1 MLEYPHVP
9 PGTIQTPAMPGER
22 YKLKFFNKMVGML
35 GLALVFLSA
44 GAATAALPVNG
55 DCAPELKVLQD
66 KWIAKVEALAAASTA
81 VAAKTSAPAGIM
93 EIRMADG
100 RVPCSL
106 GIGYLDTAQTLP
118 IYSEVHLFEWASV
131 SKSAAK
137 AVMYKLDTAGVRR
150 LSDKAF
156 CPTPG
161 NCPFP
166 LSAPPLDPRLYDI
179 TIQHLMDHK
188 AGFPHDGGTYD
199 WTILDFGAAA
209 TSYGKKV
216 AQMTRLE
223 WVQWVAKTKVLVA
236 APGTAFNYSNASSM
250 MLAEVVVG
258 ATGKD
263 LAAAVIAYLPDTGLQ
278 SYMLEGRKSV
288 PVWGQPRMVQ
298 GYVCTNLPECPNY
311 GWEIWQGA
319 IGILSTAEG
328 ALRFFGKY
336 DSEGKP
342 RSSSSGGPNGLWNG
356 ASAQVC
362 MFDGGTAVFYTTGSA
377 VLGGEFC
384 PLVTPTVTFKPN
396 FGTLDLRQAPR
407 VVEFHSPSINYLF
420 NTGSDL
426 EKAILLDA
434 RGVFNTTGQSW
445 RAYSP
450 GYGGG
455 TADIKRGFFPNIPTH
470 FYSAKA
476 EDWALLDP
484 MTRKPTNAPD
494 YLQVETATLAGYLA
508 INEVCPAGTR
518 PVYRSFRSGTP
529 GAPANHSFTVSLQ
542 LYNERVAQG
551 YLKEVV
557 SYCTR
562 E

>member
-1 MLEYPHVP
+1 M
-9 PGTIQTPAMPGER
+9 
-22 YKLKFFNKMVGML
+22 KFFNKIAAML
-35 GLALVFLSA
+35 GFTLSLLIGGVA
-44 GAATAALPVNG
+44 SAALPVNG
-55 DCAPELKVLQD
+55 DCAPELSSVRDQFV
-66 KWIAKVEALAAASTA
+66 AKVEALAAASTA

-93 EIRMADG
+93 EIRMLDG

-131 SKSAAK
+131 SKPAAK

-150 LSDKAF
+150 LSNKAF

-250 MLAEVVVG
+250 MLAEVVAG

-384 PLVTPTVTFKPN
+384 PLVTPSVVFKPN

-407 VVEFHSPSINYLF
+407 VVEFKYPALNYYF
-420 NTGSDL
+420 NTASDL

-434 RGVFNTTGQSW
+434 RGTFNTTGESW

-455 TADIKRGFFPNIPTH
+455 TADIKRGFFPNIPSH
-470 FYSAKA
+470 FYSYKP
-476 EDWALLDP
+476 EDWAVLQSLTQKPANDP
-484 MTRKPTNAPD
+484 SF
-494 YLQVETATLAGYLA
+494 LQIETATLAGYPA

-518 PVYRSFRSGTP
+518 PVYRSFRSGSSGVT
-529 GAPANHSFTVSLQ
+529 ANHRFMVKRT
-542 LYNERVAQG
+542 LYDSGVAEG
-551 YLKEVV
+551 YAPEEI

>member
-1 MLEYPHVP
+1 M
-9 PGTIQTPAMPGER
+9 
-22 YKLKFFNKMVGML
+22 KFFNKIAAML
-35 GLALVFLSA
+35 GFALSLLIGGVAS
-44 GAATAALPVNG
+44 AALPVNG
-55 DCAPELKVLQD
+55 DCAPELSSIQNQFV
-66 KWIAKVEALAAASTA
+66 AKVEALAAASNE
-81 VAAKTSAPAGIM
+81 VKAKTSAPAGIM
-93 EIRMADG
+93 EIRMLDG

-118 IYSEVHLFEWASV
+118 IYTDVHLFEWASV

-150 LSDKAF
+150 RSDKAF

-250 MLAEVVVG
+250 MLAEVVAG
-258 ATGKD
+258 STGKSLVD
-263 LAAAVIAYLPDTGLQ
+263 AMIAYLPDAGLQ
-278 SYMLEGRKSV
+278 PYMITGRKSV

-384 PLVTPTVTFKPN
+384 PLVTPTVNYKPN

-407 VVEFHSPSINYLF
+407 VVEFKYPALDYYF

-434 RGVFNTTGQSW
+434 RGTFNTTGESW

-455 TADIKRGFFPNIPTH
+455 TADIKRGFFPNVPTH
-470 FYSAKA
+470 FYSALA
-476 EDWALLDP
+476 SDWAALQPLTERP
-484 MTRKPTNAPD
+484 ATALD
-494 YLQVETATLAGYLA
+494 YLQVETATLAGYLP

-518 PVYRSFRSGTP
+518 PVYRSFRSGSP
-529 GAPANHSFTVSLQ
+529 GVTANHRFTVKRE
-542 LYNERVAQG
+542 LYDSGVAQG
-551 YLKEVV
+551 YNKENV
-557 SYCTR
+557 SYCAR